1 MNVNWEKRL
10 RDREAA
16 DRERLANA
24 EGKLLGVT
32 DPGRPEAREKSSD
45 RSQDRAFA
53 LREICGYFEIPT
65 PDFQP
70 DRVGNENYVEALL
83 RKNGIMS
90 RVCILEPGWEKDAF
104 GPYLCRL
111 DSGVTAA
118 LLPGSFGRY
127 SCNDRSTGEI
137 LVMEGKT
144 ARRVEREAVLY
155 YRAVPQRR
163 LSLGDLLLYMKSCVS
178 RGEAVM
184 IALSA
189 LAMTLLG
196 IFYPISCKWMMTLV
210 IPSGHEKM
218 IFSLLIFLLGCAI
231 ARYLFSVVQARTV
244 ARVSQKMSLFLQSS
258 LFARVLD
265 LPVDFFRNNKTADIY
280 GSLTLVDPLCTV
292 LCTLFFQTGL
302 AALLSLVYVFEL
314 QTAAP
319 AMVAPALA
327 VLLTQLVLQ
336 VLGVIGQMRNAM
348 DRIEGQMATNGRA
361 LDTLRGIG
369 EVKTA
374 CAENRALARFME
386 AYRLQA
392 DAEFHPP
399 AFIRIQ
405 NALMPATTVFGL
417 ALLFLRALQTGLSD
431 DLFIYFFSAYSM
443 SSAAILQLSALGS
456 QVAAIR
462 PILHLLEPILN
473 EIPEIS
479 SAGRDPG
486 KLSGAISLNEV
497 TFRYAK
503 STRPVLDRLELQ
515 VKPGE
520 YLAVVG
526 ESGSGKSTLVRLLL
540 GFEEPET
547 GAVYYDGE
555 DLRHLDTAA
564 VRRQIGVVLQQ
575 GRIFSGNVFTNI
587 AISRPNLTEEE
598 AWAAA
603 EAAGLADDIRAM
615 PLGMQTILSDDA
627 VAISGGQKQRLLIA
641 RVIAQKPS
649 ILILDEAT
657 SALDNVTQKK
667 VTDALD
673 SLNCTRIVIAHRL
686 STIRDC
692 DRIVLLSGGRI
703 AEEGT
708 YDELMARGGKFA
720 ALVEYQVL

>member
-1 MNVNWEKRL
+1 MNERRINRVRE
-10 RDREAA
+10 REAA

-155 YRAVPQRR
+155 YSAVPQRR

-265 LPVDFFRNNKTADIY
+265 LPVDFFRINKTADIY

-336 VLGVIGQMRNAM
+336 ILGVIGQMRNAM

-399 AFIRIQ
+399 AFIRIE

-417 ALLFLRALQTGLSD
+417 ALLVLRALQTGLSD
-431 DLFIYFFSAYSM
+431 DLFIY
-443 SSAAILQLSALGS
+443 
-456 QVAAIR
+456 VC
-462 PILHLLEPILN
+462 
-473 EIPEIS
+473 
-479 SAGRDPG
+479 
-486 KLSGAISLNEV
+486 SG
-497 TFRYAK
+497 
-503 STRPVLDRLELQ
+503 
-515 VKPGE
+515 
-520 YLAVVG
+520 
-526 ESGSGKSTLVRLLL
+526 
-540 GFEEPET
+540 
-547 GAVYYDGE
+547 
-555 DLRHLDTAA
+555 
-564 VRRQIGVVLQQ
+564 
-575 GRIFSGNVFTNI
+575 
-587 AISRPNLTEEE
+587 
-598 AWAAA
+598 
-603 EAAGLADDIRAM
+603 
-615 PLGMQTILSDDA
+615 
-627 VAISGGQKQRLLIA
+627 
-641 RVIAQKPS
+641 
-649 ILILDEAT
+649 
-657 SALDNVTQKK
+657 
-667 VTDALD
+667 
-673 SLNCTRIVIAHRL
+673 
-686 STIRDC
+686 
-692 DRIVLLSGGRI
+692 
-703 AEEGT
+703 
-708 YDELMARGGKFA
+708 
-720 ALVEYQVL
+720 